1 MITRIVSGVIA
12 AALAL
17 AIILFGGAIG
27 IVVTA
32 ALIGSLATFEL
43 LRAAE
48 FSARDRIPAAAVAMA
63 CPLLLLVS
71 GQLLWMLFAL
81 YVLYVMV
88 ESVMRHTTLTPERTA
103 LKVLLPLVAAGGFT
117 AVAALRMHGADG
129 LFYLFLVLVIPWLS
143 DTGAYFTGMC
153 CGKHKLCP
161 VISPKKTVEGFVGG
175 IVVSVGAS
183 LLTGFL
189 YTLWCGHAVTVN
201 WLSLAVAALIGAPL
215 SVFGDLFA
223 SVVKRRFGV
232 KDYGN
237 IMPGHGGAM
246 DRFDSVLPVA
256 VLLLVWVQWWPIV

>member
-1 MITRIVSGVIA
+1 MMTRIVSGVIA
-12 AALAL
+12 AMAAMVV
-17 AIILFGGAIG
+17 ILFGDAIG
-27 IVVTA
+27 VVIA
-32 ALIGSLATFEL
+32 MALIGLLATFEL

-71 GQLLWMLFAL
+71 GQLLWMLLAL

-88 ESVMRHTTLTPERTA
+88 ESVMRHATLTPERAA
-103 LKVLLPLVAAGGFT
+103 LKVLLPLVTAGGFT
-117 AVAALRMHGADG
+117 AVAALRMHGDDG

-161 VISPKKTVEGFVGG
+161 AISPKKTVEGFVGG

-183 LLTGFL
+183 LLTGVL
-189 YTLWCGHAVTVN
+189 YTLWCGPVTVN
-201 WLSLAVAALIGAPL
+201 WLSLAVVALIGAPL
-215 SVFGDLFA
+215 SVCGDLFA

-256 VLLLVWVQWWPIV
+256 ALLLVWVQWWPIV